1 MRTVSVLNTN
11 ILGSVANTSSR
22 TLRLLSL
29 LQNHRHWSGDDLARR
44 LEVSAR
50 TVRRDVERLRDLGY
64 PVEAARGVDG
74 GYQLAAG
81 AAMPP
86 LVLDDDEAVAIVV
99 GLQAGAQAGIEGIA
113 ESSVRA
119 LAKVAHVMPTRLR
132 RRVDALRTMTVPGAW
147 SETGSHVDPERLTTI
162 AQACRDSE
170 RLEISYTDKAAR
182 QSLREIEPHR
192 LVLLGRRWY
201 LVAYDLSR
209 HDWRSFRVDRI
220 EAATATGTFR
230 TQRTFPAEDA
240 LAFVRAGI
248 EGSAP
253 GFVIEVIVEAD
264 VETVRGAVGRWAT
277 VEARDAQHTV
287 LRMTSDSLDWPAL
300 TLGSI
305 GADFTVV
312 SPPELVAH
320 LHAWGQRFGRVAL
333 ATGDERRTL

>member
-1 MRTVSVLNTN
+1 MRTVSVLNPN
-11 ILGSVANTSSR
+11 ILHGVANTSSR

-44 LEVSAR
+44 LEVSVR

-74 GYQLAAG
+74 GYQLAPG

-147 SETGSHVDPERLTTI
+147 SDSGSHVDPERLTTI
-162 AQACRDSE
+162 AQACRDRE
-170 RLEISYTDKAAR
+170 RLEISYTDKTAR
-182 QSLREIEPHR
+182 HSLREIEPHR

-220 EAATATGTFR
+220 ETATTAGTFR
-230 TQRTFPAEDA
+230 TQRKLPAKDA

-248 EGSAP
+248 EGSFP
-253 GFVIEVIVEAD
+253 GFAIEVLVEAD
-264 VETVRGAVGRWAT
+264 SATVRAAVGRWAT
-277 VEARDAQHTV
+277 VEARDDEHTV
-287 LRMTSDSLDWPAL
+287 VLMTSDSLDWPAL
-300 TLGSI
+300 ALGSI
-305 GADFTVV
+305 GADFTVI
-312 SPPELVAH
+312 SPPELVPH
-320 LHAWGQRFGRVAL
+320 LHAWGERFRRATL
-333 ATGDERRTL
+333 ATGDEQRTL

>member
-1 MRTVSVLNTN
+1 MAT
-11 ILGSVANTSSR
+11 TSSR

-44 LEVSAR
+44 LEVSVR

-64 PVEAARGVDG
+64 PVEAAPGVDG

-81 AAMPP
+81 AVMPP

-132 RRVDALRTMTVPGAW
+132 RRVDALRTMTVPAAW
-147 SETGSHVDPERLTTI
+147 SDAAAPVDPERLTTI

-170 RLEISYTDKAAR
+170 RLEISYTDKAGR
-182 QSLREIEPHR
+182 HSTREIEPHR

-201 LVAYDLSR
+201 LAAYDLSR

-220 EAATATGTFR
+220 QTATTAGTFR
-230 TQRTFPAEDA
+230 TQRKLPAKDA
-240 LAFVRAGI
+240 LAFVRSGI
-248 EGSAP
+248 EESFP
-253 GFVIEVIVEAD
+253 GFTIEVIVEAD
-264 VETVRGAVGRWAT
+264 VATVRAAVGRWAT
-277 VEARDAQHTV
+277 VEARDDEHTV

-300 TLGSI
+300 ALGSL

-312 SPPELVAH
+312 SPPELVPH
-320 LHAWGQRFGRVAL
+320 LHAWAARFGRVVL
-333 ATGDERRTL
+333 ATEDEQRTP